1 MKRLGIQVYT
11 LREYLN
17 TDESCAET
25 LKKLHEM
32 GCHTVQLCGGLEYME
47 RCAKYCKEN
56 DLTIIGTLVSLDLF
70 ENDPE
75 PLFDFCRRY
84 GLKDIGFSSGI
95 KTREEALDYIKR
107 VNAFAQVACK
117 EGFTVSYHNHSNEF
131 IRTDCGKTV
140 MDLLIEGFDA
150 EKVNFMPDTYWVQHG
165 GADVRHFLETI
176 RGRAKILHLKD
187 MKRGENGPTFAEVGQ
202 GNLWF
207 EAIIPLAEEIGVEDF
222 VIEQDICDG
231 DPLDSVRMSC
241 AWLQEKGLIEV

>member
-25 LKKLHEM
+25 LKKLREM

-56 DLTIIGTLVSLDLF
+56 DLTIIGTLVSLDPF
-70 ENDPE
+70 EKDPE

-107 VNAFAQVACK
+107 VNAFAQVAIAQ
-117 EGFTVSYHNHSNEF
+117 NSNANGHKN
-131 IRTDCGKTV
+131 TSCG
-140 MDLLIEGFDA
+140 
-150 EKVNFMPDTYWVQHG
+150 
-165 GADVRHFLETI
+165 
-176 RGRAKILHLKD
+176 
-187 MKRGENGPTFAEVGQ
+187 
-202 GNLWF
+202 
-207 EAIIPLAEEIGVEDF
+207 
-222 VIEQDICDG
+222 
-231 DPLDSVRMSC
+231 
-241 AWLQEKGLIEV
+241 